1 MKIAGPLLML
11 SGSIIMLSSLFLL
24 PGLPSRTAFCLAALA
39 VQALG
44 FILLARSNIKVQK
57 KPDA

>member
-1 MKIAGPLLML
+1 ML
-11 SGSIIMLSSLFLL
+11 SGSVIMLSSLTLL

-39 VQALG
+39 VQTLG
-44 FILLARSNIKVQK
+44 FILLARSNIKVRK